1 MIQSYRPAVLG
12 KIAREVDRALALR
25 ARTGAPG
32 GTTPTRLAHGAGWC
46 VDDVMCTSGP
56 GDRPFEEEHRSVSIA
71 IVLSGTF
78 EYRASSSGALMTPG
92 SLLLGNPGQSFECVH
107 AHGAGDRCIAFR
119 FSPELFERLGMDAG
133 APGGRASSRFRAPR
147 LPPLKAS
154 APLVA
159 QAALGVAAPAAASES
174 WEELA
179 YRLAAATLA
188 LSSGAQLHPGR
199 PPAAVRARIADSVRR
214 IEREPGAPWTLK
226 QLAHEAA
233 LSPFHYLRT
242 FKRVAGVTPHQF
254 ILRARLR
261 AAALHVAADEARII
275 DAAGA
280 AGFEDLSNFNHA
292 FRAEFGVAP
301 RTYRRIASR
310 RPHGIP
316 ERRRTPRSVTTTSGR
331 PPDPP
336 VPTA

>member
-1 MIQSYRPAVLG
+1 M
-12 KIAREVDRALALR
+12 
-25 ARTGAPG
+25 
-32 GTTPTRLAHGAGWC
+32 
-46 VDDVMCTSGP
+46 
-56 GDRPFEEEHRSVSIA
+56 SIA

-78 EYRASSSGALMTPG
+78 EYRASSGGALMTPG

-119 FSPELFERLGMDAG
+119 FSPELFEQLGMDG
-133 APGGRASSRFRAPR
+133 STPRGRAASRFRAPR

-159 QAALGVAAPAAASES
+159 QAAFGVTAPAAASES

-188 LSSGAQLHPGR
+188 LSSGERFHPGR
-199 PPAAVRARIADSVRR
+199 PPAGALARIADSVRR
-214 IEREPGAPWTLK
+214 IERDPGAPWTLK
-226 QLAHEAA
+226 QVANEAE

-242 FKRVAGVTPHQF
+242 FKRVTGVTPHQF
-254 ILRARLR
+254 ILRVRLR

-292 FRAEFGVAP
+292 FRAEFGLPP

-316 ERRRTPRSVTTTSGR
+316 SGG
-331 PPDPP
+331 
-336 VPTA
+336 

>member
-1 MIQSYRPAVLG
+1 MIRSDRPAVLG
-12 KIAREVDRALALR
+12 KIAHEVDRALALR

-78 EYRASSSGALMTPG
+78 EYRASSGGALMTPG

-119 FSPELFERLGMDAG
+119 FSPELFEQLGMDG
-133 APGGRASSRFRAPR
+133 STPRGRAASRFRAPR

-154 APLVA
+154 ASLVA
-159 QAALGVAAPAAASES
+159 QAAFGVVAPAAARES
-174 WEELA
+174 WEDLA

-188 LSSGAQLHPGR
+188 LSSGERFHPGR
-199 PPAAVRARIADSVRR
+199 PPAGALARIADSVRR
-214 IEREPGAPWTLK
+214 IERDPGAPWTLK

-242 FKRVAGVTPHQF
+242 FKRVTGVTPHQF

-280 AGFEDLSNFNHA
+280 TGFEDLSNFNHA

-310 RPHGIP
+310 RSHNIP
-316 ERRRTPRSVTTTSGR
+316 GGG
-331 PPDPP
+331 
-336 VPTA
+336 